1 MHLLVLNCGSSSIK
15 FAWFH
20 ASPLVC
26 LLRGQLEAIGS
37 KDARLILEQP
47 ERPKHSES
55 CRVFDFRQAL
65 DYVAQALQREG
76 LAAPEAVG
84 HRVVHGGERFK
95 APVVINDA
103 IVAAIG
109 ATIPLAP
116 IHNPA
121 NLEGIKLART
131 LWPDA
136 VQVAVFDTAFHQSMP
151 PWAFHY
157 AVPRSW
163 YQDFGIRRYGFHGIS
178 HAYVAKRAAAFLGK
192 PLATLDLISFHL
204 GNGASA
210 CAIARGQSQD
220 TSMGLTPLEGLVM
233 GTRPGDLDPGA
244 LLHLLHQH
252 QIRPAELEELL
263 NFSCGLKALCGMSD
277 MRQIHAAIA
286 RGSQDAELALEIF
299 CYRVKKYLGAY
310 LAVLGGADA
319 IVFTGG
325 IGENDFEVRARS
337 LAGLERFGIA
347 IDEDKNR
354 CVLEDVMEIQSER
367 AIIKV
372 LVIATDEERE
382 IAENILNLLEVPP

>member
-1 MHLLVLNCGSSSIK
+1 
-15 FAWFH
+15 
-20 ASPLVC
+20 
-26 LLRGQLEAIGS
+26 
-37 KDARLILEQP
+37 LILDGRSANCP
-47 ERPKHSES
+47 ACAH
-55 CRVFDFRQAL
+55 RQAL
-65 DYVAQALQREG
+65 DRIAQALQREG
-76 LAAPEAVG
+76 LPAPDAVG
-84 HRVVHGGERFK
+84 HRVVHGGARFK
-95 APVVINDA
+95 APAVIDEA
-103 IVAAIG
+103 VLAAIK

-116 IHNPA
+116 LHNPP
-121 NLEGIKLART
+121 NLEGINLARA

-136 VQVAVFDTAFHQSMP
+136 VQVAVFDTAFHQTMP
-151 PWAFHY
+151 PRAFRY
-157 AVPRSW
+157 AVPQDW
-163 YQDFGIRRYGFHGIS
+163 YRDFGIRRYGFHGLS

-192 PLATLDLISFHL
+192 PLASLKLISFHL

-210 CAIARGQSQD
+210 CAIAGGQSQD

-244 LLHLLHQH
+244 LLHLLQQR
-252 QIRPAELEELL
+252 QIRPAELKERL

-277 MRQIHAAIA
+277 MRQIHADIA
-286 RGSQDAELALEIF
+286 RGSKDAELALEIF

-347 IDEDKNR
+347 IDEAKNR

-367 AIIKV
+367 ASIKV

-382 IAENILNLLEVPP
+382 IAENVLNLLEVPP